1 MISKSYIKLNLLF
14 IITFPIFGLISFL
27 KSGNVERYS
36 LSLFFFFL
44 CFGFFFIIPD
54 SGDAYRHYQ
63 SFLEYSSMTYG
74 EFWLELINILS
85 FKSQANSDIYVHVSN
100 FILSSVTTH
109 SSFYFGFHALVY
121 SLIYVATLKIILTS
135 INVHKTLLTTIFFLL
150 VVLIAPISKIQYL
163 RYYLAT
169 WLFLYGALSILKSGK
184 NKFYLFF
191 LLSVLVHFSFI
202 TPSLLFVVY
211 NFFRKKLFIWLF
223 LAVFSFVSN
232 NFLSQYTTSITTV
245 SQTYFEDSQLSDKTK
260 AYVENE
266 EYIEERAQR
275 FESRKWYANSSKYL
289 GWAYTTLLF
298 LIGGLIWTKR
308 IVIKEDL
315 FILFTF
321 SLFLFSLS
329 QFGSAF
335 ASFGERLGQ
344 VFFIAFSAFGLH
356 FFYGNSN
363 LFVKNIA
370 YACLPLYL
378 IFIIMSI
385 REIFWVGDL
394 FVFIGNPLVAIF
406 VERSSFLSYLTN

>member
-14 IITFPIFGLISFL
+14 IFTFPIFGLISFL
-27 KSGNVERYS
+27 KSGNIERYS

-44 CFGFFFIIPD
+44 FFGFFFVIPD

-63 SFLEYSSMTYG
+63 SFLEYPSMTWSK
-74 EFWLELINILS
+74 FWVELINILS
-85 FKSQANSDIYVHVSN
+85 FKSQTNSDIYVHMSN
-100 FILSSVTTH
+100 FILSRASTH
-109 SSFYFGFHALVY
+109 SSFYYGFHALVY
-121 SLIYVATLKIILTS
+121 SLIYIATLKLILTN
-135 INVHKTLLTTIFFLL
+135 IKVHKTLLTTFFFLL

-169 WLFLYGALSILKSGK
+169 WLFLYGALNILKSGK

-211 NFFRKKLFIWLF
+211 KFFRKTLFIWLF

-232 NFLSQYTTSITTV
+232 NFLSQYATSITNV
-245 SQTYFEDSQLSDKTK
+245 SQAYLEDSQLSGKTK

-266 EYIEERAQR
+266 EYIEQRAQR
-275 FESRKWYANSSKYL
+275 FESRKWYASPSKYL
-289 GWAYTTLLF
+289 RWAFTTLLF
-298 LIGGLIWTKR
+298 SIGWLIWTKR

-315 FILFTF
+315 FVLFTF
-321 SLFLFSLS
+321 SLFLFSIS
-329 QFGSAF
+329 QFGNAF
-335 ASFGERLGQ
+335 ASFGERFEQ
-344 VFFIAFSAFGLH
+344 VFFIVFSVFGLH
-356 FFYGNSN
+356 FFNKNSN

-370 YACLPLYL
+370 YTCLPLYL
-378 IFIIMSI
+378 IFIVMSI
-385 REIFWVGDL
+385 RELFSVGDL